1 MTEQGLNVQ
10 AQHSAEEERWR
21 RWVDDRLV
29 KVLTINLYRS
39 ASEAF
44 QTFDYLTSTGQ
55 LGFLERHAARIIG
68 AGMMWGVSGKLKKKY
83 NIEGEPRAEL
93 YASAEEWVAGL
104 HSQDYMGGSKPNL
117 ADISAFGVIR
127 SVTGTPS
134 FMDLMHNTS
143 ISDWYARMMEVV
155 GADSRT
161 SKS

>member
-1 MTEQGLNVQ
+1 MLSFGVQ
-10 AQHSAEEERWR
+10 AQHTAEEERWR

-55 LGFLERHAARIIG
+55 LGFLERHAARVIG

-83 NIEGEPRAEL
+83 KIEGEPRQEM
-93 YASAEEWVAGL
+93 YNSAEEWVAGL
-104 HSQDYMGGSKPNL
+104 HSQDFMGGSAPNL

-127 SVTGTPS
+127 SITGTPS

-143 ISDWYARMMEVV
+143 ISGWYERMMGIV
-155 GADSRT
+155 GSDSRI